1 MLAAFIALYLSSVSG
16 GWVKD
21 GYLAQKLEALSC
33 LFTINLP
40 QARLVYQ
47 AFYHR
52 SRPVKVRNF
61 GDWMR
66 DRTKS
71 QIEILMYIEF
81 LQKGCMR

>member
-1 MLAAFIALYLSSVSG
+1 MLAVFIALRLSVLKFCASG

-21 GYLAQKLEALSC
+21 GYLAQKLEAHSC
-33 LFTINLP
+33 LFTIKLP
-40 QARLVYQ
+40 QVRLVYQ

-66 DRTKS
+66 DRTSHKS
-71 QIEILMYIEF
+71 
-81 LQKGCMR
+81 KS